1 MINQYNFTDMKRIFS
16 FLLALVLVSGSLF
29 ALPVRHKKMVLPVA
43 KKHAAYEEPTIIMS
57 PESIGNNIQYTF
69 TQENI
74 KVECTKGAQT
84 DTYFGCNADQSITF
98 TATEPIVSLSIN
110 GYVKQNFEATV
121 SAGTIESVDASDG
134 VVEANPVVVVKNI
147 NNKTITVNCVKQ
159 LRCYSVSFYFESNTA
174 DEIGGDG
181 GNSDGEESAVDVSRF
196 TKAMIE
202 YYESEEGYYDNMI
215 YIADPASDDYI
226 AFNFYTDDF
235 DFAGTYTFDGENL
248 DSEYS
253 SIYLQGETEEDYEE
267 ILFSAATLTIT
278 KNKDNTYTIVYNVT
292 TAGGNT
298 YTNTITDVV
307 PVFDGRHPYEP
318 IQAQADINLTLPN
331 VNIYTDY
338 IEYAGAVY
346 MSVYDGDE
354 ENEPSNELSL
364 CFLTSDAAFS
374 SFEDGT
380 YSIENTTDDGKFV
393 VGYYSYFGMD
403 GCLLFLYDKD
413 EVYYINEGTV
423 TFATTDGVTTM
434 TLNGTSYFGTK
445 ITVTCSFTPGATGID
460 TVSADNDAAVKIMRG
475 NEILIRRGG
484 KTYNLQGIAVE

>member
-1 MINQYNFTDMKRIFS
+1 MKRIFS

-29 ALPVRHKKMVLPVA
+29 ALPVRQKKMVLPVA

-174 DEIGGDG
+174 DEIGGEG

-248 DSEYS
+248 DSEYDICTVIDARTF
-253 SIYLQGETEEDYEE
+253 IYDLLGKPLSE
-267 ILFSAATLTIT
+267 LLTIG
-278 KNKDNTYTIVYNVT
+278 
-292 TAGGNT
+292 AG
-298 YTNTITDVV
+298 
-307 PVFDGRHPYEP
+307 E
-318 IQAQADINLTLPN
+318 
-331 VNIYTDY
+331 
-338 IEYAGAVY
+338 
-346 MSVYDGDE
+346 
-354 ENEPSNELSL
+354 
-364 CFLTSDAAFS
+364 
-374 SFEDGT
+374 
-380 YSIENTTDDGKFV
+380 
-393 VGYYSYFGMD
+393 
-403 GCLLFLYDKD
+403 
-413 EVYYINEGTV
+413 
-423 TFATTDGVTTM
+423 
-434 TLNGTSYFGTK
+434 
-445 ITVTCSFTPGATGID
+445 
-460 TVSADNDAAVKIMRG
+460 
-475 NEILIRRGG
+475 
-484 KTYNLQGIAVE
+484 